1 MNKRE
6 KLIQAF
12 IDDIDDHDFLSGS
25 RFNLD
30 DDQTLS
36 VRVADEDDAPILEI
50 DFEHYNSIP
59 VYYYYSKFR
68 ANNPSRNKWLLKR
81 TAALIDDLEKVRW
94 TRGKRKNDN

>member
-50 DFEHYNSIP
+50 NLQYSHSIH
-59 VYYYYSKFR
+59 VFDYYSKFR
-68 ANNPSRNKWLLKR
+68 VISPSRNKWLLQR
-81 TAALIDDLEKVRW
+81 LATLMDDLREI
-94 TRGKRKNDN
+94 

>member
-30 DDQTLS
+30 DDQTFFH
-36 VRVADEDDAPILEI
+36 RHDE
-50 DFEHYNSIP
+50 S
-59 VYYYYSKFR
+59 
-68 ANNPSRNKWLLKR
+68 
-81 TAALIDDLEKVRW
+81 
-94 TRGKRKNDN
+94 